1 MCGYR
6 HYHQEQ
12 HHPIAHQQDRSLR
25 VSDAERDE
33 VATLLRDAA
42 AEGRLT
48 PDELDERVEKA
59 LSART
64 GADLDALL
72 ADLPRKR
79 ALPAPPR
86 GEGMRNFSLLVGIAL
101 LVTGVVLAAGVG
113 HIWAVW
119 ILGFVV
125 FKVARGGRTRGAHWI

>member
-48 PDELDERVEKA
+48 PDAVSYTHLTLPTILRV
-59 LSART
+59 
-64 GADLDALL
+64 
-72 ADLPRKR
+72 
-79 ALPAPPR
+79 
-86 GEGMRNFSLLVGIAL
+86 
-101 LVTGVVLAAGVG
+101 
-113 HIWAVW
+113 
-119 ILGFVV
+119 
-125 FKVARGGRTRGAHWI
+125 

>member
-6 HYHQEQ
+6 HHHQEQ

-79 ALPAPPR
+79 ALPAPPSN
-86 GEGMRNFSLLVGIAL
+86 EGMRNFSLLVGVAL
-101 LVTGVVLAAGVG
+101 LVTGLVLAAGVG

>member
-12 HHPIAHQQDRSLR
+12 DHPIAHQQDRSLR

-72 ADLPRKR
+72 TDLPRKR

-86 GEGMRNFSLLVGIAL
+86 GEGVRSFSLVLGVAALVAA
-101 LVTGVVLAAGVG
+101 VVLAAGVG

-125 FKVARGGRTRGAHWI
+125 FRVARGGRPRGAHWI

>member
-6 HYHQEQ
+6 HHHQEQ

-79 ALPAPPR
+79 ALPAPPSN
-86 GEGMRNFSLLVGIAL
+86 EGMRNFSLLVGVAL
-101 LVTGVVLAAGVG
+101 LVTGLVLAAGVG

-125 FKVARGGRTRGAHWI
+125 FKVARGGRARGAHWI

>member
-64 GADLDALL
+64 GTDLDTLL
-72 ADLPRKR
+72 TDLPRKR
-79 ALPAPPR
+79 PAPPR
-86 GEGMRNFSLLVGIAL
+86 GEGVRNLSLVLGVAL
-101 LVTGVVLAAGVG
+101 LVAAVVLAAGVG

-125 FKVARGGRTRGAHWI
+125 FRVARSGRPRGAHWI

>member
-1 MCGYR
+1 MQQPGAEFPSSPPVQVPAVR
-6 HYHQEQ
+6 ASDQE
-12 HHPIAHQQDRSLR
+12 
-25 VSDAERDE
+25 
-33 VATLLRDAA
+33 RDAA
-42 AEGRLT
+42 TQQLQQAFAEGRLDGT
-48 PDELDERVEKA
+48 EFDGRMRTA
-59 LSART
+59 LTART
-64 GADLDALL
+64 RADLDALL

-79 ALPAPPR
+79 VVPAPPS
-86 GEGMRNFSLLVGIAL
+86 GEGMRNVSLLVGVAL

>member
-59 LSART
+59 LSA
-64 GADLDALL
+64 
-72 ADLPRKR
+72 
-79 ALPAPPR
+79 PPS
-86 GEGMRNFSLLVGIAL
+86 GEGMRNVSLLVGVAL

>member
-25 VSDAERDE
+25 VSAAASRSS
-33 VATLLRDAA
+33 VAT

-79 ALPAPPR
+79 VVPAPPS
-86 GEGMRNFSLLVGIAL
+86 GEGMRNVSLLVGVAL

>member
-6 HYHQEQ
+6 QYEQ
-12 HHPIAHQQDRSLR
+12 RHHPIAHQQDRSLR

-64 GADLDALL
+64 GADLDPLL

-86 GEGMRNFSLLVGIAL
+86 GQTLRNLSLAAGAVLLIAAM
-101 LVTGVVLAAGVG
+101 VIAAGVG

-119 ILGFVV
+119 ILGFAV
-125 FKVARGGRTRGAHWI
+125 FRVARGGRTRGAHWI

>member
-1 MCGYR
+1 MYGYR

-12 HHPIAHQQDRSLR
+12 HHPIVHQQDRSLR

-59 LSART
+59 LLART

-79 ALPAPPR
+79 VVPAPPS
-86 GEGMRNFSLLVGIAL
+86 GEGMRNVSLLVGVAL

-125 FKVARGGRTRGAHWI
+125 FRVARGGRPRGAHWI

>member
-6 HYHQEQ
+6 HYEQ
-12 HHPIAHQQDRSLR
+12 RHHPIAHQQDRSLR

-79 ALPAPPR
+79 VVPAPPS
-86 GEGMRNFSLLVGIAL
+86 GEGMRNFSLLVGVAL
-101 LVTGVVLAAGVG
+101 LVTGLVLAAGVG
-113 HIWAVW
+113 HIWTVW

>member
-12 HHPIAHQQDRSLR
+12 HHPIAQQQDRSLR

-79 ALPAPPR
+79 VVPAPPS
-86 GEGMRNFSLLVGIAL
+86 GEGMRNVSLLVGVAL